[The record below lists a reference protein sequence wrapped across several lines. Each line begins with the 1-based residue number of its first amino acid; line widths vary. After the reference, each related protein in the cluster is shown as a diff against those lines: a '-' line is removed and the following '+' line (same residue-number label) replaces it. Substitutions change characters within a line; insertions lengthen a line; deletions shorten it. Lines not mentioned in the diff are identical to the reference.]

1 MGGIK
6 MDATKPKETR
16 EFQAETR
23 QLLDL
28 MIHSIYTN
36 REIFLRELIS
46 NASDAIDKIRF
57 ESLTNLDLLE
67 GDSDFAIFIELD
79 ETNHTLS
86 ISDNGVGM
94 TRAEVVENIG
104 TIAKSGTKTFLE
116 NLKDAEGNPDNNI
129 DLIGKFGVGFYS
141 AFMVAEKVTLT
152 TRAAGQS
159 EGIRWESVGDG
170 AYTVEEVAKESHGTT
185 ITLTLKEEHRDG
197 EKSEE
202 LNFLNRYTIQNLVKK
217 YSDYV
222 RYPIKMSFP
231 VETKDGEENGATTEI
246 KTVNSMQPLWTK
258 PKNEITAEEYHQFYQ
273 GLFHDW
279 KDPAEIIHTKVE
291 GMVEYTAL
299 LFIPSHLPFD
309 FYSREYK
316 PGIRLY
322 SRNVFIMEHCQDLL
336 PEYLRFVRGLVDSA
350 DFSLNISREILQ
362 HNRQLILI
370 GKNLEKNVLKS
381 LETMMEKE
389 RTKYE
394 TWWREFGKSI
404 KAGLYMDFNNKAKLE
419 NLLLFH
425 SSRSSEGLTS
435 LKEYLGR
442 MPEGQTEIYYVTGKD
457 RAAVERLPQLEIVQ
471 EQGYEILYCFD
482 PVDEFAIDSLRDF
495 DGKSFKSVS
504 RGDLSLKNKENDD
517 AGKKVAEV
525 EKTHENL
532 FKAIK
537 EVLKEKVADVKPSSR
552 LKSSAVCLVTDEHG
566 ISLSMEHFLSEIDQ
580 NTLKATRILE
590 INPQHELFGKI
601 QNLYAT
607 SPDSDQFK
615 DYCELLYGQA
625 MLMEGLHLDDPVD
638 FAEKV
643 SRLMVGDSN

>member
-1 MGGIK
+1 
-6 MDATKPKETR
+6 MDVTQPKETR

-79 ETNHTLS
+79 EARHTLS
-86 ISDNGVGM
+86 ISDNGIGM
-94 TRAEVVENIG
+94 TREEVVENIG
-104 TIAKSGTKTFLE
+104 TIAKSGTKSFLE
-116 NLKDAEGNPDNNI
+116 NLKTAAGDPNGI

-141 AFMVAEKVTLT
+141 AFMVAEQVTLI

-159 EGIRWESVGDG
+159 TGIRWESGGDG
-170 AYTVEEVAKESHGTT
+170 TYTLEEVAKETRGTT
-185 ITLTLKEEHRDG
+185 IILTVKEEHRGG

-231 VETKDGEENGATTEI
+231 VETKDEKEDGSTTEI
-246 KTVNSMQPLWTK
+246 KTINSMQPLWTK
-258 PKNEITAEEYHQFYQ
+258 PKNEITTEEYQQFYQ
-273 GLFHDW
+273 GMFHDW
-279 KDPAEIIHTKVE
+279 KEPAEIIHTKAE

-322 SRNVFIMEHCQDLL
+322 SRNVFIMEHCPDLL
-336 PEYLRFVRGLVDSA
+336 PEYLRFVRGLVDSS

-362 HNRQLILI
+362 HNRQLKLI
-370 GKNLEKNVLKS
+370 GKNLEKHVLKS
-381 LETMMEKE
+381 LESMLEKD
-389 RTKYE
+389 RAKYE
-394 TWWREFGKSI
+394 TWWQDFGKSI
-404 KAGLYMDFNNKAKLE
+404 KAGLYLDTQNKAKLE

-425 SSRSSEGLTS
+425 SSHSSEGLTS
-435 LKEYLGR
+435 LKEYVGR
-442 MPEGQTEIYYVTGKD
+442 MPEGQTEVYYVTGQD
-457 RAAVERLPQLEIVQ
+457 RAAVERLPQLEIVR

-504 RGDLSLKNKENDD
+504 RGDLAIKNPKSEDT
-517 AGKKVAEV
+517 AKQAAEV
-525 EKTHENL
+525 EKTHESL
-532 FKAIK
+532 FKAVK

-552 LKSSAVCLVTDEHG
+552 LKSSPVCLISDEHG

-580 NTLKATRILE
+580 KTMKATRILE
-590 INPQHELFGKI
+590 INPNHEIFEKL
-601 QNLYAT
+601 QNIYAN
-607 SPDSDQFK
+607 SPDSDRFK

-625 MLMEGLHLDDPVD
+625 MLMEGQRLDDPVG

-643 SRLMVGDSN
+643 SRLMVGEHN

>member
-1 MGGIK
+1 M

-28 MIHSIYTN
+28 MINSIYTN

-67 GDSDFAIFIELD
+67 GDSDFAICIELNEAD
-79 ETNHTLS
+79 HTLS
-86 ISDNGVGM
+86 ITDNGIGM
-94 TRAEVVENIG
+94 TREEVVENIG

-116 NLKDAEGNPDNNI
+116 NLKTAADNPDNI

-141 AFMVAEKVTLT
+141 AFMVAEQVTLI

-159 EGIRWESVGDG
+159 GGIRWESGGDG
-170 AYTVEEVAKESHGTT
+170 TYTVEEIAKESRGTT
-185 ITLTLKEEHRDG
+185 IILTLKEEHRGG

-231 VETKDGEENGATTEI
+231 VETKDEDKDEKEESSGSTTEI
-246 KTVNSMQPLWTK
+246 KTINSMRPLWTK
-258 PKNEITAEEYHQFYQ
+258 PKNEITPEEYNQFYQ
-273 GLFHDW
+273 SLFHDW
-279 KDPAEIIHTKVE
+279 KDPAEIIHSKAE

-362 HNRQLILI
+362 HNRQLKLI

-381 LETMMEKE
+381 LETMLEKE
-389 RTKYE
+389 RSKYE
-394 TWWREFGKSI
+394 TWWKDFGKSI
-404 KAGLYMDFNNKAKLE
+404 KAGLYMDFQNKAKLE

-425 SSRSSEGLTS
+425 SSHSSEGLTS
-435 LKEYLGR
+435 LKEYIGR
-442 MPEGQTEIYYVTGKD
+442 MPEGQTEIYYVTGQD
-457 RAAVERLPQLEIVQ
+457 RAAVERLPQLEIVR

-504 RGDLSLKNKENDD
+504 RGDLALKNQESE
-517 AGKKVAEV
+517 ATAKKTAEV
-525 EKTHENL
+525 EKDYESL
-532 FKAIK
+532 FKAVK
-537 EVLKEKVADVKPSSR
+537 AVLKDKVADVKPSNR
-552 LKSSAVCLVTDEHG
+552 LKSSPVCLVTDEHG

-580 NTLKATRILE
+580 KTMKATRILE
-590 INPQHELFGKI
+590 INPNHRIFEKL
-601 QNLYAT
+601 QNIYEN
-607 SPDSDQFK
+607 SPESDQFK
-615 DYCELLYGQA
+615 DYCELLHGQA
-625 MLMEGLHLDDPVD
+625 MLMEGLRLDDPVS

-643 SRLMVGDSN
+643 SRLMVGDN